1 MGGYI
6 SLAATR
12 GGRVRNILLAA
23 ASALAALATS
33 FAGSALAAT
42 PVVPRDS
49 GLTAPAGLALTP
61 PAYHGGQP
69 GIWVS
74 DELYGVC
81 RIAETPDPDAGNVLT
96 RHGRLVLDRFCA
108 PEPAAPP
115 PGAPPPDPALAE
127 RPSGAF
133 QLAFDGVSCA
143 MDPVRCNNL
152 YVAEGTSGGSGV
164 WRMHWSPATGQ
175 IDTAIK
181 IYDDPLNERVTGLAL
196 TPAGDV
202 DFSTKRSA
210 TIRRLVNP
218 AAADAFSYRNPP
230 AVGQSQ
236 GPGVASLAHLGHALY
251 LADAGT
257 VTKIADPKTTG
268 SGGGTAIAVPN
279 APTGVSA
286 VAADAAKGVVYAG
299 TNAGGLND
307 AVHAVTGSASAEYD
321 TGFANVTVMAVDDD
335 GGLFT
340 ADDAAAAAGV
350 VNSFDQARVFH
361 TPKDFE
367 TFPRV
372 QLLATPPSPTNG
384 ADAAAMT
391 IRFQS
396 RAGVTFECRFGKD
409 ALQDVACADEGGGVG
424 SYAPAPAADG
434 AYQFTVRAID
444 PVKGP
449 GPVQKVGFTLDTV
462 GPTLS
467 MGPAAPSTAVGGA
480 IRLAFSANEIG
491 TAFECRVDT
500 DPFEPC
506 GSPKSYAGLPLGA
519 HTFEV
524 SGRDAAGNP
533 AAKTL
538 TWEFTSVPA
547 PAVPVVPPTS
557 GGGAPAPAELIPAAP
572 TAAVAAAAARVAAS
586 AAAPILVQASPRV
599 PRQEIGVPCVAISP
613 SRERA
618 RFRLSG
624 IDAVVRFRAPAQARY
639 AKFTLRP
646 ARGGRRSAPIVET
659 VGYAPVRAAG
669 ARHTARVALT
679 RSQRRQVRAG
689 HLRLAVAYGTCR
701 TQVGQWDLLTNSTQG
716 GSRR

>member
-81 RIAETPDPDAGNVLT
+81 RIAETPDPEAGNEAT

-108 PEPAAPP
+108 PEPAEPP
-115 PGAPPPDPALAE
+115 PGTPPPDPTLAE

-133 QLAFDGVSCA
+133 QLAFDGDGCA
-143 MDPVRCNNL
+143 ADAGRCNF

-164 WRMHWSPATGQ
+164 WRMHWDAATGQ
-175 IDTAIK
+175 IDSAVK
-181 IYDDPLNERVTGLAL
+181 IYDEPLGERVMGLAL

-210 TIRRLVNP
+210 TIRRLVHP
-218 AAADAFSYRNPP
+218 ATAAAFSYRNPP
-230 AVGQSQ
+230 VVGQSLA
-236 GPGVASLAHLGHALY
+236 PGVAALAHLGDALY

-268 SGGGTAIAVPN
+268 SGGGTAVPVPN

-286 VAADAAKGVVYAG
+286 VTADPAKGIVYAG
-299 TNAGGLND
+299 TNVGSLND
-307 AVHAVTGSASAEYD
+307 AVHALTGSASAEYD
-321 TGFANVTVMAVDDD
+321 TGFANVTAMAVDAD

-350 VNSFDQARVFH
+350 VNSFDQARIFH

-384 ADAAAMT
+384 ADPAALT

-396 RAGVTFECRFGKD
+396 RPGVTFECRFGAD
-409 ALQDVACADEGGGVG
+409 TLQDVACADEGGGVG
-424 SYAPAPAADG
+424 TYTPAPAADG
-434 AYQFTVRAID
+434 AYQFTVRAVD
-444 PVKGP
+444 ALKGP
-449 GPVQKVGFTLDTV
+449 GPAVRLGFTLDTT

-467 MGPAAPSTAVGGA
+467 MGANAPSTAVGGA

-500 DPFEPC
+500 DAFAPC
-506 GSPKSYAGLPLGA
+506 GSPKSYAGLALGT

-538 TWEFTSVPA
+538 TWEFTSVA
-547 PAVPVVPPTS
+547 APVVPVQQPSS
-557 GGGAPAPAELIPAAP
+557 GGGAAPADLIPAAP
-572 TAAVAAAAARVAAS
+572 AAAVAAATARAAAP
-586 AAAPILVQASPRV
+586 AAAPIVVQASPRV
-599 PRQEIGVPCVAISP
+599 PRQDIGVPCVAVSP
-613 SRERA
+613 SREHA
-618 RFRLSG
+618 RFSLSG
-624 IDAVVRFRAPAQARY
+624 IDAIVRFRAPAQARY
-639 AKFTLRP
+639 AKFTLRR
-646 ARGGRRSAPIVET
+646 ASGGRRSVRLVET

-669 ARHTARVALT
+669 ARHTARVTLT

-689 HLRLAVAYGTCR
+689 QLRMAVAYGTCR
-701 TQVGQWDLLTNSTQG
+701 TQVGQWDLLTNSTRG
-716 GSRR
+716 GSHR